1 MLRIGATRPS
11 LNTASGGIRFD
22 RNELAGAFGDL
33 GTDLPLVVGV
43 TLAANLDATSVLIMF
58 GVMQILTGLRYRIP
72 MPVQPLKA
80 MAAIVI
86 AGKVG
91 GPVVYGAGFAIG
103 LVMLFLSAT
112 GLIDWLARVVPK
124 SVVRGIQFG
133 LGLQLATL
141 ALKDYVQSEGP
152 SGYWLAAV
160 AFVLAVALIGN
171 RKYPAALFLVVIGF
185 VYALAFKL
193 EPSSILDSF
202 GVGLPKIHIPR
213 WPDMVT
219 GFFLL
224 ALPQIP
230 LSLGNSILATRQ
242 VAEDLFP
249 HRPLKIRQ
257 IGLTYALM
265 NLVNPFFGGI
275 PTCHGSGGMAGHY
288 AFGGRTGGSVII
300 EGALYIMVGLFF
312 GRGFGLFVQVF
323 PLPILGIILLFE
335 GIALMLLVRDLS
347 SSRGDFVI
355 VLLVGLIAVGLPY
368 GYLIGML
375 AGVGIAYLTRRDLV
389 LLGRDDHAIARR
401 GTPATTDGPEP
412 VRAKVTPGAEIDS

>member
-1 MLRIGATRPS
+1 MLPIGATRPS
-11 LNTASGGIRFD
+11 LKTASGGIRFD

-80 MAAIVI
+80 MAAIII
-86 AGKVG
+86 AGKIG

-300 EGALYIMVGLFF
+300 EGALYVMVGLFF

-389 LLGRDDHAIARR
+389 LLGRDDHAITHR
-401 GTPATTDGPEP
+401 GTPATTDGAEP
-412 VRAKVTPGAEIDS
+412 VRAKVTPGAEMDS